1 MGELEKVEDEFGFE
15 DDESNMTEKDRLYEH
30 ATIYVRKHTSK
41 LSKDNLLYL
50 YARFKYV
57 NEGPCSGDRPT
68 GLFNFEAKA
77 KFDHWKA
84 LGKTKSKEECK
95 AEYVQK
101 LDHVAKKWRNGYSK
115 SSEEESSG
123 STPREEG
130 FSDAD
135 RKGTF
140 GVKMSVMAQNE
151 SEANHENVTSFDI
164 CKSGDLNKLRA
175 IMNATNKDLSDENQM
190 TTLMWACDRGNLNI
204 AKFLIDELGVDVN
217 KQDADGQTC
226 LHYAVSC
233 EHLDVVKY
241 LASLKQLDRNL
252 SDGDGLKA
260 VDSTQNKE
268 IIEILSS
275 I

>member
-1 MGELEKVEDEFGFE
+1 MGELDKVEDEFGFD
-15 DDESNMTEKDRLYEH
+15 DDESNMTEEDRLYEH
-30 ATIYVRKHTSK
+30 ATLYVRKHTSK
-41 LSKDNLLYL
+41 ISKDNLLYL
-50 YARFKYV
+50 YARFKYI

-95 AEYVQK
+95 TEYVKK
-101 LDHVAKKWRNGYSK
+101 LDDVVKKWRNGYSK
-115 SSEEESSG
+115 GSEESTGSS
-123 STPREEG
+123 PREE

-151 SEANHENVTSFDI
+151 NEANQENVSTFDI
-164 CKSGDLNKLRA
+164 CKSGDLNKLKAA
-175 IMNATNKDLSDENQM
+175 INATNKDQVDENQM
-190 TTLMWACDRGNLNI
+190 TTLMWACDRGNI
-204 AKFLIDELGVDVN
+204 EIVKFLVDELGVDVN

-233 EHLDVVKY
+233 EHLDLVKY
-241 LASLKQLDRNL
+241 LANLKQLDRNL
-252 SDGDGLKA
+252 ADNDGLKA
-260 VDSTQNKE
+260 ADSTENKE
-268 IIEILSS
+268 IVEILSS